1 MIPHNIQGRVWF
13 KQEETFGDPMDDP
26 NISTDP
32 DMTENDSEP
41 TVASV
46 IENRNWKEVSVIKIH
61 LKFIINQLTG
71 LIF

>member
-1 MIPHNIQGRVWF
+1 
-13 KQEETFGDPMDDP
+13 MDDP